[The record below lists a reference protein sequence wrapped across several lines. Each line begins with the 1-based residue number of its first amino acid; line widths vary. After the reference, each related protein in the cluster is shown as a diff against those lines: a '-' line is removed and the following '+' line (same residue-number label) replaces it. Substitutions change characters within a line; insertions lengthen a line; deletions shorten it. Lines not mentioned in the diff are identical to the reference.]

1 MGENSSDVDRGYWHA
16 LAMLRLDRARGLEE
30 LEGQFAS
37 GGAPAD
43 LEGPMRGRL
52 LATTVGYR
60 LDGPFEGIARLW
72 MPWRGK
78 EIATEAGEG
87 RNLFT
92 KGGIAA
98 MRPMF
103 PGYREAGESAS
114 GPTAFRFTTAVA
126 ASETSPST
134 KVLQIDYRDLEENP
148 GLIRRILDELVQI
161 DDEVYLG
168 QALML
173 WRGRLRRVAWFSLE
187 PNRPF

>member
-1 MGENSSDVDRGYWHA
+1 MDESRGYWHA
-16 LAMLRLDRARGLEE
+16 LATLRFDRHQGLEE
-30 LEGQFAS
+30 LEQRFAAGS
-37 GGAPAD
+37 APAD
-43 LEGPMRGRL
+43 LDGPMRGRL
-52 LATTVGYR
+52 LATTLGHG
-60 LDGPFEGIARLW
+60 LDGPFEAVAHQW

-78 EIATEAGEG
+78 EISMQAGEG

-92 KGGIAA
+92 KAGIRV

-103 PGYREAGESAS
+103 PNYREIHDGVT

-134 KVLQIDYRDLEENP
+134 KVLQIDYRDLPENP
-148 GLIRRILDELVQI
+148 GLVRRILDELVQI

-173 WRGRLRRVAWFSLE
+173 WRGRLQRVAWFSLE
-187 PNRPF
+187 PNPV

>member
-1 MGENSSDVDRGYWHA
+1 MDESRGYWHA
-16 LAMLRLDRARGLEE
+16 LATLRFDRHQGLEE
-30 LEGQFAS
+30 LEQRFAAGS
-37 GGAPAD
+37 APAD
-43 LEGPMRGRL
+43 LDGPMRGRL
-52 LATTVGYR
+52 LATTLGHG
-60 LDGPFEGIARLW
+60 LDGPFEAVAHQW

-78 EIATEAGEG
+78 EISMQAGEG

-92 KGGIAA
+92 KGGIRV

-103 PGYREAGESAS
+103 PNYREIHDGVT

-126 ASETSPST
+126 GSETSPST
-134 KVLQIDYRDLEENP
+134 KVLQIDYRDLPENP

-173 WRGRLRRVAWFSLE
+173 WRGRLQRVAWFSLE
-187 PNRPF
+187 PNPPV